1 MPILDL
7 HGYYVHEAWEEFKKF
22 IDDSKDMKYVTVIT
36 GKGKMQ
42 EEFQHWVD
50 TNPKLKS
57 CELLPTGGAY
67 KVYYNKNRGESSSI
81 NINRT

>member
-1 MPILDL
+1 
-7 HGYYVHEAWEEFKKF
+7 
-22 IDDSKDMKYVTVIT
+22 MKYVTVIT

-81 NINRT
+81 NINKT

>member
-1 MPILDL
+1 MGILDL
-7 HGYYVHEAWEEFKKF
+7 HGYYIHDAWEEFKKF
-22 IDDSKDMKYVTVIT
+22 IDDSQNMKYVTVIT

-67 KVYYNKNRGESSSI
+67 KVYYKKDKRSQSE
-81 NINRT
+81 

>member
-1 MPILDL
+1 
-7 HGYYVHEAWEEFKKF
+7 
-22 IDDSKDMKYVTVIT
+22 MKYVTVIT

-67 KVYYNKNRGESSSI
+67 KVYLNKNRRPNEY
-81 NINRT
+81 R

>member
-1 MPILDL
+1 MGILDL
-7 HGYYVHEAWEEFKKF
+7 HGYYIHEAWEEFKKF
-22 IDDSKDMKYVTVIT
+22 IDDSQNMKYVTVIT

-67 KVYYNKNRGESSSI
+67 KVYYKKDKRSQSE
-81 NINRT
+81 